1 MFPRWLPTTLFAL
14 ALALPGASSAA
25 PRLNGPVEARV
36 VEVVDGDTLAVRATV
51 WLDQEVVTR
60 VRLEGIDTP
69 ESRSTCATEKAMA
82 RAAKDKLAGLVR
94 DAMVDQGKGTIT
106 LYNVVYDKYG
116 GRVRAQ
122 VRLADGTDV
131 SEALI
136 RAGAAR
142 AYNGGKRQ
150 PWCGVADAGTSAA
163 QEEEG

>member
-1 MFPRWLPTTLFAL
+1 MFRRWFTPSLLMLTLAVPGAAL
-14 ALALPGASSAA
+14 AASK
-25 PRLNGPVEARV
+25 LTGPVEARV

-51 WLDQEVVTR
+51 WLDQEVITR

-94 DAMVDQGKGTIT
+94 DATVGQGTGTIT

-122 VRLADGTDV
+122 VRLPDGTDA

-142 AYNGGKRQ
+142 AYQGGKRQ
-150 PWCGVADAGTSAA
+150 PWCGVADASPRGGDD
-163 QEEEG
+163 EG

>member
-1 MFPRWLPTTLFAL
+1 VFRHWLYPSLLIPAL
-14 ALALPGASSAA
+14 AMPSAGLAASK
-25 PRLNGPVEARV
+25 LTGPVEARV

-51 WLDQEVVTR
+51 WLDQEVITR

-94 DAMVDQGKGTIT
+94 DAVVGQGTGTIT

-122 VRLADGTDV
+122 VKLADGTDV

-142 AYNGGKRQ
+142 AYRGGKRQ
-150 PWCGVADAGTSAA
+150 PWCGVADAAPRS
-163 QEEEG
+163 EDEEG

>member
-1 MFPRWLPTTLFAL
+1 
-14 ALALPGASSAA
+14 
-25 PRLNGPVEARV
+25 VEARV

-94 DAMVDQGKGTIT
+94 DAMVDQGNGTIT

-150 PWCGVADAGTSAA
+150 PWCGVADAGTARDD
-163 QEEEG
+163 EG